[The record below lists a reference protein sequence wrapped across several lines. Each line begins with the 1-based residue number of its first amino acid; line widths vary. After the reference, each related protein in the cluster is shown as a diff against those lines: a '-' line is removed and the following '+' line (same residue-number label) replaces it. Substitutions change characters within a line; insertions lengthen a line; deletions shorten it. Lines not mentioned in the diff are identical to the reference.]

1 LQVANAAATYLTKN
15 NPVVTGTLTANGSTG
30 TSGYYLRT
38 SGTGVYWSPVAASG
52 ATWSALT
59 TTNTALRTLISDRLQ
74 VANAA
79 SIYQTKTVERAA
91 LANTNSY
98 IATKASW
105 AALTSTNTAIRALD
119 AQKLSV
125 ANAVSTYATKSNPV
139 TSGLLAHTGRA
150 TISTNLNVSGNTTIV
165 GLNANGSIGTS
176 GQVLKTNGTSVY
188 WGTGGSSTTGAN
200 ATVTRVKISNLNVNS
215 FVVTSV
221 TGAVVNPNTVIT
233 LTTKTLDSIKGTD
246 TVVTGVQTTS
256 GLNYLQVANAKSQL
270 ANTNSYI
277 ATQATRIT
285 LVNTNLTGTNTAL
298 RTLIND
304 RLQVANA
311 ATTYQTKSVERAA
324 LANTN
329 ARINLLNTNL
339 TATNTA
345 IRALDTAKLS
355 VANAVA
361 TYATKSNPIT
371 SGLLAH
377 TGRATISTNLAVT
390 GNSSITGTET
400 VTGLFTASGRA
411 TVGTNLTVSGN
422 TVLGAAGK
430 TANVT
435 GWFGV
440 AGRQSISTN
449 LFVGG
454 NTAIN
459 GLVNINY
466 TGSANASLAIRG
478 TNTKGG
484 AGYHDFLVVRNGGGG
499 VTNPTKWFRTNV
511 TGGLEIINDAYTSV
525 ILSLSNAGDLVT
537 TGNVTAY
544 SDEKL
549 KTDITTIENALALV
563 EQMRGVRYN
572 RIEDGKAGVGVVA
585 QEMQQVLPEVVLEG
599 DNLSVAYGN
608 LVGVLIEAVK
618 ELSARVK
625 ELEAK

>member
-1 LQVANAAATYLTKN
+1 MASTIKIKRSAVAGKKPTTTDIATGELALNTKDQKLFSSNGSSILELANAGALANTNSRITLVNTNLT
-15 NPVVTGTLTANGSTG
+15 G
-30 TSGYYLRT
+30 
-38 SGTGVYWSPVAASG
+38 
-52 ATWSALT
+52 
-59 TTNTALRTLISDRLQ
+59 TNTALRTLISDRLQ
-74 VANAA
+74 VANASA
-79 SIYQTKTVERAA
+79 VYQTKAVERAA

-98 IATKASW
+98 IGAQATRINLINTN
-105 AALTSTNTAIRALD
+105 LTGTNTALRTLISDRL
-119 AQKLSV
+119 QV
-125 ANAVSTYATKSNPV
+125 ANASTLYATKVSPT
-139 TSGLLAHTGRA
+139 TSGVFAHTGRA
-150 TISTNLNVSGNTTIV
+150 TISTNLTVSGNTTLAGIK
-165 GLNANGSIGTS
+165 ANNSLGTS

-188 WGTGGSSTTGAN
+188 WAPGGTTTGSYAN
-200 ATVTRVKISNLNVNS
+200 ATVTKVKVSDLNVNS
-215 FVVTSV
+215 YIVTNV
-221 TGAVVNPNTVIT
+221 TGAIFNPNTIIT
-233 LTTKTLDSIKGTD
+233 LTTKTLDSIKGSD

-256 GLNYLQVANAKSQL
+256 GVNYLQVANAKSQL

-285 LVNTNLTGTNTAL
+285 LVNTNL
-298 RTLIND
+298 
-304 RLQVANA
+304 
-311 ATTYQTKSVERAA
+311 
-324 LANTN
+324 
-329 ARINLLNTNL
+329 LN
-339 TATNTA
+339 TNTA

-361 TYATKSNPIT
+361 TYATKSNPTT

-454 NTAIN
+454 NTALS
-459 GLVNINY
+459 GLVNITY
-466 TGSANASLAIRG
+466 TGSANASLGIRG

-511 TGGLEIINDAYTSV
+511 TGGLEIINDAYTTV
-525 ILSLSNAGDLVT
+525 LFSLSNVGDIVAS
-537 TGNVTAY
+537 GNVTAY

-549 KTDITTIENALALV
+549 KTNITTIENALALV

-572 RIEDGKAGVGVVA
+572 RIEDGKAGIGVVA

>member
-1 LQVANAAATYLTKN
+1 VASTIKIKRSAVAGKKPTTTDIATGELALNTKDQKLFSSNGSSILELANAGALANTNSRITLVNTNLT
-15 NPVVTGTLTANGSTG
+15 G
-30 TSGYYLRT
+30 
-38 SGTGVYWSPVAASG
+38 
-52 ATWSALT
+52 
-59 TTNTALRTLISDRLQ
+59 TNTALRTLISDRLQ
-74 VANAA
+74 VANASA
-79 SIYQTKTVERAA
+79 VYQTKAVERAA

-98 IATKASW
+98 IGAQATRINLINTN
-105 AALTSTNTAIRALD
+105 LTGTNTALRTLISDRL
-119 AQKLSV
+119 QV
-125 ANAVSTYATKSNPV
+125 ANASTLYATKVSPT
-139 TSGLLAHTGRA
+139 TSGVFAHTGRA
-150 TISTNLNVSGNTTIV
+150 TISTNLTVSGNTTLAGIK
-165 GLNANGSIGTS
+165 ANNSLGTS

-188 WGTGGSSTTGAN
+188 WAPGGTTTGSYAN
-200 ATVTRVKISNLNVNS
+200 ATVTKVKVSDLNVNS
-215 FVVTSV
+215 YIVTNV
-221 TGAVVNPNTVIT
+221 TGAIFNPNTIIT
-233 LTTKTLDSIKGTD
+233 LTTKTLDSIKGSD

-256 GLNYLQVANAKSQL
+256 GVNYLQVANAKSQL

-285 LVNTNLTGTNTAL
+285 LVNTNL
-298 RTLIND
+298 
-304 RLQVANA
+304 
-311 ATTYQTKSVERAA
+311 
-324 LANTN
+324 
-329 ARINLLNTNL
+329 LN
-339 TATNTA
+339 TNTA

-361 TYATKSNPIT
+361 TYATKSNPTT

-454 NTAIN
+454 NTALS
-459 GLVNINY
+459 GLVNITY
-466 TGSANASLAIRG
+466 TGSANASLGIRG

-511 TGGLEIINDAYTSV
+511 TGGLEIINDAYTTV
-525 ILSLSNAGDLVT
+525 LFSLSNVGDIVAS
-537 TGNVTAY
+537 GNVTAY

-549 KTDITTIENALALV
+549 KTNITTIENALALV

-572 RIEDGKAGVGVVA
+572 RIEDGKAGIGVVA